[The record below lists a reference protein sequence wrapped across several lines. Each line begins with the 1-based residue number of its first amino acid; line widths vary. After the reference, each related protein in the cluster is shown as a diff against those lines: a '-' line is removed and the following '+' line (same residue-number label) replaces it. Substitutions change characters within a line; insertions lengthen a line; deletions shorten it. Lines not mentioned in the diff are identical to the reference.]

1 MYRMTDEEFE
11 AAIEA
16 AIDAMPQQFL
26 DALQNVA
33 IVWEEE
39 PNAYHLGY
47 DEDEWDTEEPLDDAN
62 ENDGDEA
69 SGAET
74 CEEAEGESLPDD
86 LLGLFDGLSLVERA
100 GSYDDDIPDV
110 ITVFKGPT
118 SAVSTAARK
127 SWKRSAKPSST
138 SWATISGLPRSSWP
152 QWDTSKGIESPC
164 ARPCSPFSERELAAL
179 SGQQIT
185 RVFGSP
191 CQNVVVE
198 ALLPIDVVDAL
209 LHLVEKLNE
218 PLALGREHHLTLGNA
233 DGPLQAQFEVLLHF
247 SNAHIAALQARQ
259 TLDPLDVA
267 LVEDAP
273 IVRVALYMGHKP
285 LIAVEPQP
293 LVGKPRR
300 LANLLHGIKL
310 RHRLGRSLSSGFGF

>member
-74 CEEAEGESLPDD
+74 GEEAEGESLPDD

-110 ITVFKGPT
+110 ITVFKGPHERCFD
-118 SAVSTAARK
+118 SREEIVEEVGK
-127 SWKRSAKPSST
+127 
-138 SWATISGLPRSSWP
+138 TIIHELGHYFGLTEE
-152 QWDTSKGIESPC
+152 Q
-164 ARPCSPFSERELAAL
+164 LAA
-179 SGQQIT
+179 
-185 RVFGSP
+185 
-191 CQNVVVE
+191 
-198 ALLPIDVVDAL
+198 
-209 LHLVEKLNE
+209 
-218 PLALGREHHLTLGNA
+218 
-233 DGPLQAQFEVLLHF
+233 
-247 SNAHIAALQARQ
+247 
-259 TLDPLDVA
+259 
-267 LVEDAP
+267 
-273 IVRVALYMGHKP
+273 MGY
-285 LIAVEPQP
+285 E
-293 LVGKPRR
+293 
-300 LANLLHGIKL
+300 
-310 RHRLGRSLSSGFGF
+310 